1 MPIRRVLWLVPVL
14 LIVTAG
20 YSAWLG
26 WQVRTDLATAERAGR
41 ELQSGLE
48 SGAPAPDRDRTLA
61 DLQVAAGTARDRTSG
76 AWWGAMTHLP
86 LVGDDAAGVRALSYS
101 LAGLAEDGVPPLV
114 ETLDRLDGLTSDG
127 RIQVDA
133 VDRSVSDVTAAS
145 QAFDRAAADVEDVD
159 SSGFAGSMRGRF
171 EEYVDL
177 VTDADRAL
185 VSAVTAARVL
195 PGMVGGDGPRD
206 YLMVFQNNAEIR
218 ATGGMPGSWA
228 LVHADDGKL
237 NIEQQGT
244 AGSFPMRATPVL
256 PMSRAELAVYD
267 TTMGVYFQSANF
279 TPDFPRA
286 AELWHARWDEV
297 FPATE
302 LDGVISLDPVAMSYL
317 LRGAG
322 PIQVKGRTLTADN
335 AVDELLSRPYL
346 ELDPAEQNDL
356 FAAVARALF
365 NAMTGDL
372 ADPLEFVKGMSRAA
386 DEGRLLVAPF
396 DEAERGELA
405 GTRVLGELSGDD
417 GDTPHVDIGLNDATA
432 SKLSYYL
439 RYGAE
444 VRAQTCLDGV
454 QMLRGS
460 MSLSQSIPPSEAAQ
474 LPDSVTGGG
483 IYGNDVG
490 DQLVFVRIYGPYGG
504 TVEDI
509 RMDGRALD
517 PAIVDLDGR
526 PVATLIVQLSTTRD
540 VVINWAMETGE
551 GQTGDGQLGMTP
563 SVVPGNNDA
572 DFGSVC

>member
-1 MPIRRVLWLVPVL
+1 MLIRRLLWLVPAL
-14 LIVTAG
+14 LVIAAA
-20 YSAWLG
+20 YSGWLG
-26 WQVRTDLATAERAGR
+26 WQVRGDLADAERAGR
-41 ELQSGLE
+41 DLQSALE
-48 SGAPAPDRDRTLA
+48 SGAGPEQRHEALS

-76 AWWGAMTHLP
+76 AWWGGLTHMP
-86 LVGDDAAGVRALSYS
+86 LVGDDAAGVRALSAS
-101 LAGLAEDGVPPLV
+101 LSTLAEEGVPPLA
-114 ETLDRLDGLTSDG
+114 ETFDRMDHLTADG
-127 RIQVDA
+127 RIQVRT
-133 VDRSVSDVTAAS
+133 VDRAVPDVTAAG
-145 QAFDRAAADVEDVD
+145 QAFDRAAAEVEGVD
-159 SSGFAGSMRGRF
+159 SSGFAGSVRGRF
-171 EEYVDL
+171 DEYVDL

-185 VSAVTAARVL
+185 ASAVTASRVL
-195 PGMVGGDGPRD
+195 PGMVGGEGPRD

-228 LVHADDGKL
+228 LVHADDGRL
-237 NIEQQGT
+237 SISQQGT

-256 PMSRAELAVYD
+256 PMSKAERAVYD
-267 TTMGVYFQSANF
+267 TTMGVYFQSSNF

-297 FPATE
+297 FPATD

-317 LRGAG
+317 LRGTG
-322 PIQVKGRTLTADN
+322 PIKVTGRTLTADN
-335 AVDELLSRPYL
+335 AVGELLSRPYL
-346 ELDPAEQNDL
+346 ELDATQQDAF
-356 FAAVARALF
+356 FAATARALF
-365 NAMTGDL
+365 KAMTGDL

-396 DEAERGELA
+396 DKAERADLA

-417 GDTPHVDIGLNDATA
+417 GDIPHVDIGLNDATA

-444 VRAQTCLDGV
+444 IRAQSCRDGV

-460 MSLSQSIPPSEAAQ
+460 MSLSQSIPPSEAAR

-517 PAIVDLDGR
+517 PTIVDLDGR

-572 DFGSVC
+572 AFGSAC